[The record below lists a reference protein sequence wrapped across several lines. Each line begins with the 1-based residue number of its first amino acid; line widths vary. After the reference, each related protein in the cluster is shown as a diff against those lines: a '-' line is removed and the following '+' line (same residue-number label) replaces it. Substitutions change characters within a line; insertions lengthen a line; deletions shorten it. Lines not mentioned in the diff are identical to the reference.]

1 MKTFYFYLF
10 CHKDWLDSQKD
21 SFTVVMMITN
31 VLMLHK
37 HKSVKPP
44 KLFTRNCVCTLASL
58 NCTIITSG
66 MMLMIMVIFGLHSFL
81 EQFFGSANLFN
92 FWSHDVMPILEL
104 FMVIFTM

>member
-21 SFTVVMMITN
+21 SITVVMMITN
-31 VLMLHK
+31 VLRLHK
-37 HKSVKPP
+37 HKSVKPT

-81 EQFFGSANLFN
+81 EQFFGSANFLN
-92 FWSHDVMPILEL
+92 FCSHDVMPILEL